1 MKRISAIKK
10 RISIL
15 TALIIE
21 HELRI
26 LDWIES
32 EDQYSGEIDRS
43 MERIR
48 YFSGKIAAFERQLNA
63 AESLKKPKTESENS
77 ASDAGI

>member
-1 MKRISAIKK
+1 MKRISAIRK

-26 LDWIES
+26 LNWIES

-43 MERIR
+43 LERIR
-48 YFSGKIAAFERQLNA
+48 FFSSKIDAFERQISE
-63 AESLKKPKTESENS
+63 AENLRKPEIKSE
-77 ASDAGI
+77 I

>member
-21 HELRI
+21 HEKRI
-26 LDWIES
+26 LSWIES
-32 EDQYSGEIDRS
+32 DSQYSHEIDRS

-48 YFSGKIAAFERQLNA
+48 FFSGKIDECQKQLNE
-63 AESLKKPKTESENS
+63 AENLKKPKTESVNF
-77 ASDAGI
+77 

>member
-1 MKRISAIKK
+1 MKRISAIRK

-21 HELRI
+21 HEKRI
-26 LDWIES
+26 LSWIES
-32 EDQYSGEIDRS
+32 DNQYSGEIDRS

-48 YFSGKIAAFERQLNA
+48 YFSGKIDAFERQLNA
-63 AESLKKPKTESENS
+63 AENLKKPKTESKNF
-77 ASDAGI
+77 